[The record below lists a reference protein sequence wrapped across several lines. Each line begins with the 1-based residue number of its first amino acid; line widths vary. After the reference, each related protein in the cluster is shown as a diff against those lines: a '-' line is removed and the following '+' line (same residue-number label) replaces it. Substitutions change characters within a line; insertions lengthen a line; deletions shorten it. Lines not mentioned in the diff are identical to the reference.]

1 MFPCRND
8 EWAFKS
14 DFRERPLLAQSGRS
28 LLKEHL
34 GWRGVRNVQ
43 NLISRVRI
51 PSDWPLRGSERGAG
65 PVPSRSIERVSDA
78 VGAKRG
84 YVLLR
89 FSATLKV
96 RRERPNASQVR
107 GVNLTGLF
115 QDQSDYR
122 PQVLLC
128 SPARR
133 HGNFYWKLKS

>member
-1 MFPCRND
+1 MCKTLSV
-8 EWAFKS
+8 E
-14 DFRERPLLAQSGRS
+14 SGIP
-28 LLKEHL
+28 
-34 GWRGVRNVQ
+34 
-43 NLISRVRI
+43 LISHCAEANAV
-51 PSDWPLRGSERGAG
+51 LA
-65 PVPSRSIERVSDA
+65 SRSIERVSNA

-89 FSATLKV
+89 VSAILKV

-107 GVNLTGLF
+107 GVSLTGLF